1 MGNCRSCAQQFN
13 YIGMAVLSRKA
24 RRSVIELVLGSDVG
38 TFVEE
43 KLHHTR
49 LA

>member
-1 MGNCRSCAQQFN
+1 MGSSRSFAQQFHYVGLTELN
-13 YIGMAVLSRKA
+13 CKFE
-24 RRSVIELVLGSDVG
+24 RSIVEAGLRPDVG